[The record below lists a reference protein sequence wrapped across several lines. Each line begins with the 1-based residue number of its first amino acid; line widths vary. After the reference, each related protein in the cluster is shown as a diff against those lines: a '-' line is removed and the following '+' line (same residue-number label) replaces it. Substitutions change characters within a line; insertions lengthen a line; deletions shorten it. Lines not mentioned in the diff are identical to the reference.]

1 MWNQDVL
8 LMVPFLM
15 DELKEELI
23 MNKIGICLDDIKY
36 QSKPG
41 NSDAKALNFRIA
53 KKKTQLSIE
62 EIAVEV
68 GVKGR
73 TFTPAVFKNEKKCM
87 DSFESIQLFAL
98 DFDTGVSFTEIADRC
113 KEYSLEMAFA
123 YKSFS
128 YSNENERFRV
138 VFMLDC
144 VVDNSKIARWLLEM
158 LHTIFPEA
166 DTSGRDITHM
176 YYGGKGLL
184 NNDFKRITPCNCSDA
199 FSLFLLNNDKNRNY
213 SRKMKRMAERYDI
226 GLVDK
231 KPILFDI
238 CLQKMD
244 AVVPKDTYIYIRS
257 VTDASVYQIANYDKG
272 PERERASEAI
282 TREKKSV
289 HKEHRSSILS
299 NYERCELL
307 NDFVEGKEL
316 DHSDKMHILYNLNR
330 IEGGPSFFL
339 EIIQN
344 YTDDISKWIGQVKFC
359 RARYDKPQ
367 NCCGNNFQCKYCD
380 VCKAKNIVQCLARKE
395 RIIKVADE
403 KLCSLFEAETD
414 FKEKFEMALKSKQKT
429 VHVVKAQTAIGKTHT
444 YCNYIRDNPEQ
455 FFYIA
460 VPTNK
465 LKKEVLSRL
474 DSMGVRAMASLS
486 LEDIDFPSN
495 ALKNKVHELYELGYT
510 NNIKKVIKNLV
521 KQEHK
526 NIEFDKA
533 KLQAQLDN
541 LFGFISIIKNMEAR
555 VVVTTHAQLLMTHW
569 VIPDKYNIIVDED
582 IIKTIFSSQRCIAVK
597 DVISLSESFDII
609 REEREKYKKLLEYKQ
624 GIPHRLEDSFTQL
637 EMETINKLDI
647 ASAVGCLHK
656 GSVIVRKDYSKFVV
670 LNPVKINKKMVILSA
685 TANEIIYE
693 RYFDCCKFFEC
704 KNAEYKGRVYQY
716 TKFGLSREQLG
727 KLKYKKVKKKIK
739 KIIGEVDY
747 ITYKKYAKSR
757 GIYFGNSVGY
767 DELKGNNLAIVGT
780 YHLNPLVYQMI
791 YYCLDNKVLCEKPK
805 NRWVKY
811 NDYEMVYFTYNNVL
825 MREIQF
831 WLISSELEQ
840 CIGRARILREDCD
853 VYVFSDFPA
862 EQATFIGDDYL
873 NNENEDV
880 V

>member
-62 EIAVEV
+62 EIVVEV

-138 VFMLDC
+138 IFMLDC
-144 VVDNSKIARWLLEM
+144 VVENSKIAKWLLEM

-184 NNDFKRITPCNCSDA
+184 NNDFKSITPCNCSDA

-213 SRKMKRMAERYDI
+213 SRTMKRMAERYDI

-231 KPILFDI
+231 KPLFFDI
-238 CLQKMD
+238 SLLKMD
-244 AVVPKDTYIYIRS
+244 AVVPKNNYIYIRC
-257 VTDASVYQIANYDKG
+257 VTDASVYQVANYDKES
-272 PERERASEAI
+272 ERKKASEVI
-282 TREKKSV
+282 TREKKRV
-289 HKEHRSSILS
+289 HKEHRRNILS
-299 NYERCELL
+299 NYGRCELL

-316 DHSDKMHILYNLNR
+316 DHSEKMHILYNLNH
-330 IEGGPSFFL
+330 IEGGASFFL
-339 EIIQN
+339 GTIQN
-344 YTDDISKWIGQVKFC
+344 YTADINNWSRTVKFC
-359 RARYDKPQ
+359 RSKYDKPQ
-367 NCCGNNFQCKYCD
+367 SCCGNSFQCKYCD
-380 VCKAKNIVQCLARKE
+380 VCKFKNIVQCLARKE
-395 RIIKVADE
+395 QIIKVADE
-403 KLCSLFEAETD
+403 KLYSLFEAEAD
-414 FKEKFEMALKSKQKT
+414 FKNKFEMALKSDQKT
-429 VHVVKAQTAIGKTHT
+429 VHVIKAQTAIGKTYI
-444 YCNYIRDNPEQ
+444 YCNYIKDNPEQ
-455 FFYIA
+455 YFYIA

-474 DSMGVRAMASLS
+474 DSMGVKAMASLS
-486 LEDIDFPSN
+486 LEDIDFPSDV
-495 ALKNKVHELYELGYT
+495 LKNRVLELYELGYT
-510 NNIKKVIKNLV
+510 NSIKKQIKKLV

-526 NIEFDKA
+526 YCEFDKA
-533 KLQAQLDN
+533 KLQWQLDN
-541 LFGFISIIKNMEAR
+541 LFEFISIIKNMEAR

-569 VIPDKYNIIVDED
+569 AIPDKYNIIVDED
-582 IIKTIFSSQRCIAVK
+582 IIKTIFSSQRSIDVK
-597 DVISLSESFDII
+597 DIISLSESFDIL
-609 REEREKYKKLLEYKQ
+609 REERKKYQKLLEYKQ
-624 GIPHRLEDSFTQL
+624 GLPYRIEDSFTQL
-637 EMETINKLDI
+637 EMDIINKLDI
-647 ASAVGCLHK
+647 TSAVGYLHK
-656 GSVIVRKDYSKFVV
+656 GSIIVKKDDSTFVV
-670 LNPVKINKKMVILSA
+670 LNPVKIYKKIVILSA

-693 RYFDCCKFFEC
+693 RYFEYCKFYEC
-704 KNAEYKGRVYQY
+704 KKAEYKGRVYQY
-716 TKFGLSREQLG
+716 TKYGLSRKQMG
-727 KLKYKKVKKKIK
+727 KFKYKKVKKCIK
-739 KIIGEVDY
+739 KITGEVEF
-747 ITYKKYAKSR
+747 ITYKKYAKSI

-767 DELKGNNLAIVGT
+767 DGLKGKNLAIVGT
-780 YHLNPLVYQMI
+780 YHLNPIVYQMI
-791 YYCLDNKVLCEKPK
+791 YYCLDNKVNVEEPK
-805 NRWVKY
+805 NRWIDY
-811 NDYEMVYFTYNNVL
+811 NGYHMVFYTYVNVL
-825 MREIQF
+825 MREIQL

-840 CIGRARILREDCD
+840 CIGRARVLRESCN

-873 NNENEDV
+873 QQ
-880 V
+880 